1 MAIKANITIDQGAD
15 FDATIDLSDAS
26 GVPVNLTDYTVASQ
40 MRKNYASSTP
50 TTTFQTSHNG
60 LSGQITLVLPKDDY
74 TTGSEPDTVTHAGT
88 TSLEPGRYLYD
99 VEITAPVRQNS
110 KTDRVVQGT
119 VTVTPGI
126 TRI

>member
-15 FDATIDLSDAS
+15 FDATIDLSDPS
-26 GVPVNLTDYTVASQ
+26 GVPVDLTGYTVASQ
-40 MRKNYASSTP
+40 MRKNYASQTA
-50 TTTFQTSHNG
+50 TTTFQTTHNDV
-60 LSGQITLVLPKDDY
+60 SGQITLVLPKDDY
-74 TTGSEPDTVTHAGT
+74 TLNAGTESEVTYAGT

-99 VEITAPVRQNS
+99 VEITSPAPQ

>member
-15 FDATIDLSDAS
+15 FDATIDLSDPS
-26 GVPVNLTDYTVASQ
+26 GVPVDLTNYTVASQ
-40 MRKNYASSTP
+40 MRKNYASQTA

-60 LSGQITLVLPKDDY
+60 VSGQITLVLPKDDY
-74 TTGSEPDTVTHAGT
+74 TTGSEPNTVTHAGT

-99 VEITAPVRQNS
+99 VEITSPAPDS

>member
-15 FDATIDLSDAS
+15 FDATIDLSDAA
-26 GVPVNLTDYTVASQ
+26 GIPVDLTDYTVASQ
-40 MRKNYASSTP
+40 MRKNYASSTA

-60 LSGQITLVLPKDDY
+60 LSGQIILVLPKDDY
-74 TTGSEPDTVTHAGT
+74 TLNPGTETEITHAGT

-99 VEITAPVRQNS
+99 VEITSPYPH

-119 VTVTPGI
+119 VTVSPGI